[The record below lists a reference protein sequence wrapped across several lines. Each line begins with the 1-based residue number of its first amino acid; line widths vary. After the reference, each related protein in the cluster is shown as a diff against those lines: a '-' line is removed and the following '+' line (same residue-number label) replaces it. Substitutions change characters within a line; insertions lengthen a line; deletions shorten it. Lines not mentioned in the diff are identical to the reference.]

1 MDDREFRQSLHI
13 EVSVLDVWIE
23 QGWLVPDA
31 TEGGRAFR
39 EADVARGRLILDLI
53 ETMGLN
59 EAGVDVVMELVDQV
73 HGLRGTLRDL
83 VDGIR
88 RKATRCNSASSPRS
102 SSGEIFTTAEL
113 RPVNLRRLTAS
124 SGKPFRLALGQSRC
138 RRCEGCPGVPRS
150 GPFAT
155 TSSQAA
161 AFTRQAEHANGRA
174 GIAQESPR
182 WLPPSPPR
190 D

>member
-83 VDGIR
+83 VDGIKAQGDEVQQRLIAEIEQR
-88 RKATRCNSASSPRS
+88 RDFHNS
-102 SSGEIFTTAEL
+102 
-113 RPVNLRRLTAS
+113 
-124 SGKPFRLALGQSRC
+124 
-138 RRCEGCPGVPRS
+138 
-150 GPFAT
+150 
-155 TSSQAA
+155 
-161 AFTRQAEHANGRA
+161 
-174 GIAQESPR
+174 
-182 WLPPSPPR
+182 
-190 D
+190 